1 MRDQIDGDIAAG
13 LADGSLAVLAIAD
26 AGSDEFLGSIVLFN
40 IRSDRA
46 EVGFWLAPWSR
57 GRGVARDALVAAG
70 RVAAHQGLTFLH
82 ARTAPDNRASQRTLL
97 GSGYRQVGE
106 PQTVTSPSG
115 AEFTALTYERS
126 VAEFRS
132 AR

>member
-1 MRDQIDGDIAAG
+1 MSLKRNGHLPLSECTESIVRDQIDGDIAAG

-57 GRGVARDALVAAG
+57 GEAW
-70 RVAAHQGLTFLH
+70 
-82 ARTAPDNRASQRTLL
+82 PETLL
-97 GSGYRQVGE
+97 WR
-106 PQTVTSPSG
+106 PG
-115 AEFTALTYERS
+115 ALQLTRG
-126 VAEFRS
+126 
-132 AR
+132 